1 LPPKGDEG
9 AANAPDA
16 ITPPGEVIKFHH
28 HCKELFDMRDHEF
41 PRLINALEQKS
52 EPTAG
57 EQIMSMTENE
67 SPEYAL
73 PASEYAPPKYRQ
85 QVPND
90 DLVLMQKEDNL
101 VLVQKKD
108 DMVLMQK
115 DDDFVLLQK
124 KMDTQALYI
133 EALTQRIEDQALAI
147 KDLEKVIDVYRK
159 TLSRSHTRVREGSG
173 WLRAQVR

>member
-1 LPPKGDEG
+1 
-9 AANAPDA
+9 
-16 ITPPGEVIKFHH
+16 
-28 HCKELFDMRDHEF
+28 MRDREF
-41 PRLINALEQKS
+41 PRLINAPEQKS
-52 EPTAG
+52 EPTVG

-85 QVPND
+85 QVREDDLVVMQKKDDLVLVQKED
-90 DLVLMQKEDNL
+90 DLVLMQKEDDL
-101 VLVQKKD
+101 
-108 DMVLMQK
+108 VLMQK
-115 DDDFVLLQK
+115 EDDLVLMQKEDDLVLMQK

-159 TLSRSHTRVREGSG
+159 TLSRSHTRVKEGSG
-173 WLRAQVR
+173 WLREQVR

>member
-1 LPPKGDEG
+1 
-9 AANAPDA
+9 
-16 ITPPGEVIKFHH
+16 
-28 HCKELFDMRDHEF
+28 MRDHEF

-52 EPTAG
+52 KPTVG

-90 DLVLMQKEDNL
+90 DLDLMR
-101 VLVQKKD
+101 
-108 DMVLMQK
+108 K
-115 DDDFVLLQK
+115 DDDLVLMQK

-133 EALTQRIEDQALAI
+133 AALTQRIEDQALAI

-173 WLRAQVR
+173 WLREQVR

>member
-1 LPPKGDEG
+1 MNPLNSLPLANCKG
-9 AANAPDA
+9 
-16 ITPPGEVIKFHH
+16 
-28 HCKELFDMRDHEF
+28 LFDIRDREF

-52 EPTAG
+52 EPTRRRA
-57 EQIMSMTENE
+57 IMSMTEIE

-85 QVPND
+85 QVPD
-90 DLVLMQKEDNL
+90 DEL

-108 DMVLMQK
+108 DLILM
-115 DDDFVLLQK
+115 QK

-147 KDLEKVIDVYRK
+147 RDLEKVIDVYRK
-159 TLSRSHTRVREGSG
+159 TLSRSHTRVKEGSG
-173 WLRAQVR
+173 WLREQAR

>member
-1 LPPKGDEG
+1 
-9 AANAPDA
+9 
-16 ITPPGEVIKFHH
+16 
-28 HCKELFDMRDHEF
+28 MRDREF
-41 PRLINALEQKS
+41 PRLINAPERKS
-52 EPTAG
+52 EATVG

-85 QVPND
+85 QVRED
-90 DLVLMQKEDNL
+90 DLVLMK
-101 VLVQKKD
+101 KKD
-108 DMVLMQK
+108 DLIVMQNEDDLVLM
-115 DDDFVLLQK
+115 QK

-159 TLSRSHTRVREGSG
+159 TLSRSHTRVKEGSG
-173 WLRAQVR
+173 WLREQVR